1 MTQTLYQVIFS
12 ATMTGEFGPDTT
24 KQRFEK
30 LFGLDQ
36 AALKK
41 LFSGRDLVI
50 KKNLSEEAAM
60 QFALKVAEAGCECVI
75 ESMLGGPPEQ
85 RKISG
90 DRRTKYRRDARP
102 SSIVPDRRIEIR
114 RQEDAE
120 YFEELILNDSDIPVA
135 FGSYPTTIR
144 VDDK

>member
-1 MTQTLYQVIFS
+1 MTESLYQVIFN

-60 QFALKVAEAGCECVI
+60 KFALKVAEAGCECVI
-75 ESMLGGPPEQ
+75 ESMPGGPPEQ
-85 RKISG
+85 RKKSG
-90 DRRTKYRRDARP
+90 DRRKRYRRDARP

-135 FGSYPTTIR
+135 FGSYPTIIH
-144 VDDK
+144 VDD